1 MQRNLFRQWMKGKD
15 DVNNIM
21 PIHQHSRQHRFPLR
35 IFAATFL
42 VSMMITVFSGWQ
54 SWQMHIQAADMAKKH
69 IALTENVGR
78 IMLLD
83 EVLTMSARMAAVSG
97 DLSYEKRYD
106 QFDPQLTREI
116 EAVRAIL
123 PQGEMAAFVKET
135 DDANLALV
143 KMERQAFAWIHQDK
157 HQEASA
163 LLASP
168 EYVRLKKA
176 YSDGMEKTVNTANEL
191 IERENQHLH
200 DLSLWLVAAS
210 ASGVMVL
217 VTAWFFAIRS
227 ARAWAAE
234 RRKSEDALQV
244 AHDTLGILVEQRTAD
259 LLGANEQ
266 LQSEITGHMQA
277 EEALRISA
285 QKHQLL
291 FESSRDALM
300 TVAPPS
306 WKFATANQATLQMFG
321 ASSVAEFTALG
332 PWDVSPER
340 QPDGRPSSEKAPEMI
355 AIAMREGSHFFE
367 WTHQRLDGQP
377 FDANV
382 LLTRMEVGGD
392 MFLLATVRDITE
404 RKQIEQSLLES
415 EERFRK
421 AFQYSAIGMALVGLD
436 GHWLKVNHSLCQMIG
451 YSEAEMLSRTFQDIT
466 PPDDLNTDLDFV
478 AQLLAGKTDH
488 YQMEKRYF
496 HKDGHVVWI
505 RLSVSLIL
513 DARHRPLHFVSQMD
527 DITDKKLA
535 EEKIRKLN
543 EELEAKV
550 QERTQALLDAQEEL
564 VRNEKLAVLGQ
575 IAGSVGHELRNPLG
589 VMSNAVYFL
598 QTVLSDADETTK
610 EYLDIIKSEIAGSER
625 IVSDLL
631 DAVRTKPPQ
640 SAAVDVKT
648 LIDQVLHKYT
658 LPPSV
663 ALELDIPATLSP
675 LRVDALQIQQVFRNL
690 ISNGVEA
697 MPEGGKLTIRA
708 SEDTQTKSIAVSVKD
723 SGIGMTPEQLHKLFQ
738 PLFTTKARGIGLGL
752 VVVKNLAQAN
762 GGGVQVESAPGQ
774 GSVFTVTLPISSLYV
789 TA

>member
-1 MQRNLFRQWMKGKD
+1 
-15 DVNNIM
+15 
-21 PIHQHSRQHRFPLR
+21 
-35 IFAATFL
+35 
-42 VSMMITVFSGWQ
+42 MMITVFNGWQ

-69 IALTENVGR
+69 IALTEEVGR

-83 EVLTMSARMAAVSG
+83 EVLTMSARMAAASG

-106 QFDPQLTREI
+106 QFDPQLMREI

-123 PQGEMAAFVKET
+123 PQAEIAAFVKET

-143 KMERQAFAWIHQDK
+143 KMERQAFALTHQGK
-157 HQEASA
+157 RQEASA
-163 LLASP
+163 LLASA
-168 EYVRLKKA
+168 EYMRLKKV
-176 YSDGMEKTVNTANEL
+176 YSDGMEKTVKTVNEL

-200 DLSLWLVAAS
+200 YLSLWLVAAS

-217 VTAWFFAIRS
+217 LTAWFFAIRS
-227 ARAWAAE
+227 ARTWAAE

-244 AHDTLGILVEQRTAD
+244 AHHTLGILVEQRTAD

-266 LQSEITGHMQA
+266 LQSEITGHLQA

-285 QKHQLL
+285 QRHQLL

-300 TVAPPS
+300 TVGPPS
-306 WKFATANQATLQMFG
+306 WKFTTANQATLQMFG
-321 ASSVAEFTALG
+321 AANVAEFTALG

-377 FDANV
+377 FGANV

-392 MFLLATVRDITE
+392 MFLQATVRDITE

-436 GHWLKVNHSLCQMIG
+436 GQWLKVNHSLCQMIG
-451 YSEAEMLSRTFQDIT
+451 YSEQELLSRTFQDIT
-466 PPDDLNTDLDFV
+466 HPDDLDADLDFV

-496 HKDGHVVWI
+496 HKDGHIVWI

-513 DARHRPLHFVSQMD
+513 DARHRPLHFVSQID
-527 DITDKKLA
+527 DITEEKLA
-535 EEKIRKLN
+535 EEKIHKLN

-631 DAVRTKPPQ
+631 DAVRTKSPQ
-640 SAAVDVKT
+640 SAAVDVRA
-648 LIDQVLHKYT
+648 LIDQVLHKCIF
-658 LPPSV
+658 PPSV
-663 ALELDIPATLSP
+663 ALELDIPATLPP

-708 SEDTQTKSIAVSVKD
+708 LEDTQAKSIAVSVID
-723 SGIGMTPEQLHKLFQ
+723 SGLGMTPEQLHKLFQ

-752 VVVKNLAQAN
+752 VVVKNLTQAN

-774 GSVFTVTLPISSLYV
+774 GSMFTVTLPISS
-789 TA
+789 